1 MTEEPKMSKRTSE
14 GLRDILFAEIEQ
26 LQGPKGDPRRA
37 LAVANVAR
45 QIVNTVRVELD
56 YARQLIELRER
67 GGDVNLGTLALGHE
81 SNAPS
86 ARRRATGRSS
96 ATSRSDAAK

>member
-1 MTEEPKMSKRTSE
+1 MKRTSE

-26 LQGPKGDPRRA
+26 LQGPNGDPRRA

-56 YARQLIELRER
+56 YAKQLIDLRER
-67 GGDVNLGTLALGHE
+67 GGDVNLGTLALGQS
-81 SNAPS
+81 SNARS
-86 ARRRATGRSS
+86 AGKRATARSS
-96 ATSRSDAAK
+96 ATHQEDAAQ